1 MAKNNSS
8 GSGNRGSGSGNSGSG
23 ARSAAPSTNSSIRS
37 SLSNAGGTVS
47 YKEANKVATNLGV
60 SVDRVYNQ
68 TAKTG
73 QTAKAGAA
81 AANAGYVPS
90 SQLKVGNPITASYVQ
105 QYAANAQ
112 AGYQQ
117 QQQQNTGEFVQGTLP
132 EFDWEAWNAQMMAQQ
147 AAIWESMD
155 RMNSEFMRQQQAYL
169 EQQGQRRV
177 GSFSGG
183 GAGSADLATVRRKKK
198 TNTQSNTKTNTGLS
212 TPSAGGAG
220 GSGLSLGGSSSNGL
234 GIGRNV

>member
-1 MAKNNSS
+1 MGKTNQKIQSQIKGA
-8 GSGNRGSGSGNSGSG
+8 GS
-23 ARSAAPSTNSSIRS
+23 
-37 SLSNAGGTVS
+37 TVS

-90 SQLKVGNPITASYVQ
+90 SQLKVQNPISSTYIQ
-105 QYAANAQ
+105 QSAKNAQ
-112 AGYQQ
+112 AGYEQQ
-117 QQQQNTGEFVQGTLP
+117 QQQQQLGGELGPAP

-155 RMNSEFMRQQQAYL
+155 AMNSEFLRQQQAYL